1 MKNIIGKFV
10 YEVAV
15 IDAQINEPPIKIE
28 VLDPNVFDT
37 YIPIGKNNVEITTII
52 GNIE

>member
-1 MKNIIGKFV
+1 MKKIIGKLV
-10 YEVAV
+10 YAVAV
-15 IDAQINEPPIKIE
+15 IDAHIIKPPIKIE

-37 YIPIGKNNVEITTII
+37 YIPIGKNNVEMTTII